1 MQEHIGRIIE
11 IALDAYLPGR
21 HNPTEQAGSEDLHEV
36 AAKGGR
42 GVLSAY
48 SDRSIAHIEVPHR
61 NCAISEADLV
71 GRSGRSGQGPFMRLA
86 GDRIASA
93 SFRTYGCPA
102 AIASGSAIAA
112 LAESRTLAEASALT
126 EADLNAELGGL
137 PRNKRHCLG
146 LAMGALR
153 EALRKAE
160 ESHGS

>member
-1 MQEHIGRIIE
+1 M
-11 IALDAYLPGR
+11 
-21 HNPTEQAGSEDLHEV
+21 
-36 AAKGGR
+36 
-42 GVLSAY
+42 SAY

-71 GRSGRSGQGPFMRLA
+71 GRSGRSGQGPFIELHLRLA

-153 EALRKAE
+153 DALRKAE